1 MEIHDIS
8 SHTNSI
14 TKTIKNIVEEVQPEK
29 IFILSTCVNHYQTK
43 NAFIQQSIESENHS
57 RLDMLVLSG
66 ENEMRSNDSL
76 QDIIENKINSDGL
89 ITAIVLPIHQF
100 NKWLLN
106 AHPFACKIYHHAK
119 LFYDAEKI
127 PLAIPNVYNIEEVQK
142 RLVAEFEHSLDIAS
156 EFLSGAELFK
166 LRKQL
171 PLAAFNLH
179 QSAEQL
185 FSAIINIKMAL
196 RLQTH
201 NLDKLYRYTRSLEV
215 GILEIFPRDTIE
227 EKRLFKLL
235 QGAYIQSR
243 YSNDYT
249 IKLSEINIL
258 NQRMNK
264 LFELCQR
271 IKKTNQ
277 IFI

>member
-1 MEIHDIS
+1 MR
-8 SHTNSI
+8 
-14 TKTIKNIVEEVQPEK
+14 
-29 IFILSTCVNHYQTK
+29 ILSHVK
-43 NAFIQQSIESENHS
+43 F
-57 RLDMLVLSG
+57 
-66 ENEMRSNDSL
+66 
-76 QDIIENKINSDGL
+76 
-89 ITAIVLPIHQF
+89 
-100 NKWLLN
+100 
-106 AHPFACKIYHHAK
+106 HHAK

-127 PLAIPNVYNIEEVQK
+127 PLAIPNEYNIEEVRK
-142 RLVAEFEHSLDIAS
+142 KLLREFELSLGIAG

-166 LRKQL
+166 LRKQF
-171 PLAAFNLH
+171 PLAGFNLH

-249 IKLSEINIL
+249 IKLSEINLL
-258 NQRMNK
+258 NERIIK
-264 LFELCQR
+264 LLELCQH